1 MRCPAG
7 AQDAR
12 WGCAL
17 RNLSSPPA
25 GHLTTIEKDYEMIQN
40 IERLISDIVQHCK
53 DATHIKQTAEKKD
66 ELLQVIA
73 GIQYSALILARR
85 TINDEVHCDFD
96 MLRSYCDSVL
106 TALVKA
112 EEAQDGRCMR
122 CYERSEDLT
131 LAGGEIVCPAC
142 AAEK

>member
-1 MRCPAG
+1 M
-7 AQDAR
+7 
-12 WGCAL
+12 
-17 RNLSSPPA
+17 S
-25 GHLTTIEKDYEMIQN
+25 TIQN
-40 IERLISDIVQHCK
+40 IERLIDSITKHCK
-53 DATHIKQTAEKKD
+53 DADTAMAVAAKKD

-112 EEAQDGRCMR
+112 EEAQDGRCCR

-131 LAGGEIVCPAC
+131 LCAGEILCLAC
-142 AAEK
+142 TTGEPVSTN